1 VNDDTDNTRIE
12 PVVMPPAPQEQ
23 LTLPAIFLLFLR
35 IGSTSFGM
43 TMLENLRQYAIRH
56 RLVSEQEVHEGLA
69 LVQLYPGPIMFAL
82 VTFIG
87 YRRRGTAGAFSAAVG
102 FTLPATLIMLAVAWA
117 YTQFGDLP
125 SLKRL
130 SLGLSALVVGI
141 MAHITF
147 DFMRKNLSGPVPVM
161 LAAAAFAAA
170 LTHVDPIIVIF
181 VALAIGAVTLRTETS
196 VKPIS
201 PMEPAMRRLVAPLVV
216 TSVVLSGALV
226 AAYMDTTLS
235 ELTVAFMKI
244 GATAF
249 GNAATILP
257 VMESVV
263 VGQHGWLAPDE
274 FNLAIALGNLT
285 PGPVLNSATFVGYR
299 VAGLVGG
306 LLATIA
312 VFAPSFVMTLLM
324 AELYEKVRN
333 YSVMRAAIQGVM
345 AAFVGLLAAITF
357 IMAKPIIGDTSAMMA
372 AVVTVLALV
381 ARAPVILIFAAGTPI
396 WLIFAK

>member
-1 VNDDTDNTRIE
+1 VSTTNNNSTRDS
-12 PVVMPPAPQEQ
+12 
-23 LTLPAIFLLFLR
+23 LTVWNLFTTFLR

-43 TMLENLRQYAIRH
+43 TMLENLRQAAMRRSLIN
-56 RLVSEQEVHEGLA
+56 EQEMREGLA
-69 LVQLYPGPIMFAL
+69 LVQLYPGPIMFDL
-82 VTFIG
+82 VAFIG
-87 YRRRGTAGAFSAAVG
+87 YRRRGTAGAFAAAAG
-102 FTLPATLIMLAVAWA
+102 FILPATLLMLALAWS
-117 YTQFGDLP
+117 YTQFGNLP
-125 SLKRL
+125 ALKRL

-147 DFMRKNLSGPVPVM
+147 DFMRKNLSGPVKVM

-170 LTHVDPIIVIF
+170 LAHVDPIIVIF
-181 VALAIGAVTLRTETS
+181 LALAIGAGALRTGTS
-196 VKPIS
+196 VIPI
-201 PMEPAMRRLVAPLVV
+201 PPIEPAIRRLVVPLVV

-235 ELTVAFMKI
+235 QLTVAFMKI

-257 VMESVV
+257 VMENVV

-299 VAGLVGG
+299 VAGVVGG

-312 VFAPSFVMTLLM
+312 VFAPSFAMTLLM
-324 AELYEKVRN
+324 AELYEKVRR

-357 IMAKPIIGDTSAMMA
+357 IMAKPIIGDTSAMIA
-372 AVVTVLALV
+372 AGVTVLALV
-381 ARAPVILIFAAGTPI
+381 VRVPVILIFAVGAPV
-396 WLIFAK
+396 WLIFAR

>member
-1 VNDDTDNTRIE
+1 MNDSTDNTRIE
-12 PVVMPPAPQEQ
+12 PVVMPSAPQEP

-56 RLVSEQEVHEGLA
+56 RLVSEQEVHAGLA
-69 LVQLYPGPIMFAL
+69 LVQLYPGPIMFDL

-102 FTLPATLIMLAVAWA
+102 FILPATLIMLAVAWA
-117 YTQFGDLP
+117 YTQFGNLP

-147 DFMRKNLSGPVPVM
+147 DFMRKYLSWPVPVM

-170 LTHVDPIIVIF
+170 LARVDPIIVIF
-181 VALAIGAVTLRTETS
+181 VALAIGAVVLRTETS
-196 VKPIS
+196 VKSNPS
-201 PMEPAMRRLVAPLVV
+201 MEPAIWRLVAPLVV
-216 TSVVLSGALV
+216 TIVVLSGALV
-226 AAYMDTTLS
+226 AACMDTTLS
-235 ELTVAFMKI
+235 QLTIAFMKI

-257 VMESVV
+257 VMENVV
-263 VGQHGWLAPDE
+263 VSQHGWLAPDE

-299 VAGLVGG
+299 VAGVIGG

-312 VFAPSFVMTLLM
+312 VFAPSFAMTLLM
-324 AELYEKVRN
+324 AELYEKVRR

-345 AAFVGLLAAITF
+345 AAFVGLLLAITF
-357 IMAKPIIGDTSAMMA
+357 IMAKPIIGNTSAMMA
-372 AVVTVLALV
+372 AGVTVLALV
-381 ARAPVILIFAAGTPI
+381 ARVPVILIFAIGAPV
-396 WLIFAK
+396 WLIFAG

>member
-1 VNDDTDNTRIE
+1 MNDSTDNTRIE
-12 PVVMPPAPQEQ
+12 PVVMPSAPQEP

-69 LVQLYPGPIMFAL
+69 LVQLYPGPIMFDL

-102 FTLPATLIMLAVAWA
+102 FILPATLIMLAVAWA
-117 YTQFGDLP
+117 YTQFGNLP

-147 DFMRKNLSGPVPVM
+147 DFMRKYLSWPVPVM

-170 LTHVDPIIVIF
+170 LARVDPIIVIF
-181 VALAIGAVTLRTETS
+181 VALAIGAVVLRTETS
-196 VKPIS
+196 VKSNPS
-201 PMEPAMRRLVAPLVV
+201 MEPAIWRLVAPLVV
-216 TSVVLSGALV
+216 TIVVLSGALV
-226 AAYMDTTLS
+226 AACMDTTLS
-235 ELTVAFMKI
+235 QLTIAFMKI

-257 VMESVV
+257 VMENVV
-263 VGQHGWLAPDE
+263 VSQHGWLAPDE

-299 VAGLVGG
+299 VAGVIGG

-312 VFAPSFVMTLLM
+312 VFAPSFAMTLLM
-324 AELYEKVRN
+324 AELYEKVRR

-345 AAFVGLLAAITF
+345 AAFVGLLLAITF
-357 IMAKPIIGDTSAMMA
+357 IMAKPIIGNTSAMMA
-372 AVVTVLALV
+372 AGVTVLALV
-381 ARAPVILIFAAGTPI
+381 ARVPVILIFAIGAPV
-396 WLIFAK
+396 WLIFAG